1 MATVIDKSANC
12 RCDNKFYVY
21 AHIRLDN
28 GDIFYVGKGY
38 GRRAWRSTGRNR
50 HWENVAN
57 KYGFKVEII
66 EKDLSEK
73 EAFDLEI
80 KKISD
85 IGIENLCNYALGG
98 GGSSGYKLTEL
109 QRNKQIAGLTGRI
122 FSSET
127 KAKLSASNKGKI
139 RSKESR
145 LRMSIAR
152 TGKKRSQESIEK
164 QREAMR
170 QRALVGKNEIYGKM
184 MKPVT
189 CSNGLKFNSLSDAVS
204 WIEEAKGVSN
214 SKAAIAKCASG
225 KRKTAYGLVWHY
237 DKGVLL

>member
-1 MATVIDKSANC
+1 MATVIDENINC

-21 AHIRLDN
+21 AHIRPDS
-28 GDIFYVGKGY
+28 GEIFYIGKGY
-38 GRRAWRSTGRNR
+38 GRRAWRSTGRNG
-50 HWENVAN
+50 HWANVAN
-57 KYGFKVEII
+57 KHGFRVEII

-73 EAFDLEI
+73 EAFNLEI
-80 KKISD
+80 EKISN

-109 QRNKQIAGLTGRI
+109 QRKKKIAGLTGRF

-127 KAKLSASNKGKI
+127 RAKLSVSNKGKI

-145 LRMSIAR
+145 LRMSSAQ

-164 QREAMR
+164 QRETMR
-170 QRALVGKNEIYGKM
+170 QRASSRKNEIYGKM

-189 CSNGLKFNSLSDAVS
+189 CSNGLKFNSLSDAAA
-204 WIEEAKGVSN
+204 WMEETKGVFSA
-214 SKAAIAKCASG
+214 KAAIAKCAAG
-225 KRKTAYGLVWHY
+225 KRKTAYGLAWHY